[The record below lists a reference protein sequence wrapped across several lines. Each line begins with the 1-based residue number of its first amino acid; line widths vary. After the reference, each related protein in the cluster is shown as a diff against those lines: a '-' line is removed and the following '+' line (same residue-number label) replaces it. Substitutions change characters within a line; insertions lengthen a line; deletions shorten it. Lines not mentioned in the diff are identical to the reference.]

1 MNAIGSKQHQAL
13 EKTRKL
19 LHEAEIQRKNVRFIH
34 FIRDFSNGKKEI
46 LKHREFA
53 ENLAAHLARLH
64 SEGKSHDLLKL
75 IEILAGC
82 ICDTDD
88 VLREHA
94 VCSIVEFSG
103 TLVGSNNYSIIIA
116 LFKPLVAWF
125 AYEEKLINGYGVAC
139 SQLHKLG
146 FRLLEH
152 REYWKE
158 SAQFFVILRRIYD
171 CRITKDTAI
180 KDMAVKLQASLA
192 TRSVLDELITCY
204 LNDKSELKAV
214 SEVVLSNLGRRSIVH
229 MINILMHTDSKEE
242 RLLLVKLIPEAG
254 PVVIPVL
261 AECLQKEPPWYVVR
275 NVIFIASELD
285 EAAAYDIVRPYL
297 SHEDIRVQQ
306 QVLRC
311 IVRSSSKYLEK
322 RMIYAL
328 FQVHDEL
335 KMPVIMQLAR
345 IGGADATLTLLELLN
360 LRKTFKQETYIE
372 LLVRLCRAFQLC
384 ATKEVIHALRELI
397 KERQQ
402 HVGPSDPVISTAR
415 DTILSLKSKFP
426 EEVDLVIAEAGLI
439 DNGFGFHQSSATTRS
454 TRQND
459 LSVKE
464 LVEQGDLEEAGKKL
478 YANALKAAR
487 DNDFVSAELLRDKIL
502 EISPL
507 ALSEVIKLGEIIEEE
522 KSSSI
527 SSHHIAVWS
536 ELYEMMT
543 TEEFN
548 ALYFALKLER
558 YNVDDL
564 IVRAGDTKP
573 SLYFVNS
580 GVIILSCHSDNRDT
594 VLKRLQPGEVVGV
607 SPFFDSSVWTVTM
620 TARTGSQVHVLSDT
634 KLKDLEKKYP
644 GIQDKLHD
652 YCVRYDTVPQLLQ
665 MAGSDRRKDPRYAVS
680 VCINNMLLDPYG
692 NIGKRMFKGELIDIS
707 RGGLRFSVNISSRE
721 NARLLL
727 GRQIISEIEIEGKD
741 KITCFGII
749 VGGRFEEEGG
759 REFSVHVNFHQNLE
773 RSSVALVKNLEM

>member
-1 MNAIGSKQHQAL
+1 MNAIGSEHHQAL
-13 EKTRKL
+13 EKTKKL
-19 LHEAEIQRKNVRFIH
+19 LYEAEIQRKNVRFIH
-34 FIRDFSNGKKEI
+34 FIRDFSNGKKEL

-53 ENLAAHLARLH
+53 ENLAAHLTRLH
-64 SEGKSHDLLKL
+64 SEGKSPEVLTLV
-75 IEILAGC
+75 EMLAGC
-82 ICDTDD
+82 ICDEDA

-103 TLVGSNNYSIIIA
+103 TLIGSNNYTIIVA

-125 AYEEKLINGYGVAC
+125 SCEEKLINVYGIAC
-139 SQLHKLG
+139 SQLHKLC

-152 REYWKE
+152 REYWNE
-158 SAQFFVILRRIYD
+158 SVQFLVVLRRIYD
-171 CRITKDTAI
+171 GRIAKDTAI
-180 KDMAVKLQASLA
+180 QDMAVKLQASLA
-192 TRSVLDELITCY
+192 TKPVLDNLIACY
-204 LNDKSELKAV
+204 LNDKSELKTIC
-214 SEVVLSNLGRRSIVH
+214 EVVLSNLGRRSSAH
-229 MINILMHTDSKEE
+229 MVNILTHTASKEE
-242 RLLLVKLIPEAG
+242 RLLLIKLIPEAG

-261 AECLQKEPPWYVVR
+261 AECLQKDPPWYVVR
-275 NVIFIASELD
+275 NVIFIASEID
-285 EAAAYDIVRPYL
+285 KTAAYDIVRPYL
-297 SHEDIRVQQ
+297 SHDDIRVQQ
-306 QVLRC
+306 QVLHC
-311 IVRSSSKYLEK
+311 IVRSSSTYLEK
-322 RMIYAL
+322 RMIHAL

-345 IGGADATLTLLELLN
+345 RGGVDVTLSLLELLN
-360 LRKTFKQETYIE
+360 LRKSFKQETYIE

-384 ATKEVIHALRELI
+384 ASTEVIYALLELI

-402 HVGPSDPVISTAR
+402 HVGPSDPVISAAR
-415 DTILSLKSKFP
+415 DTILSMKSKFSG
-426 EEVDLVIAEAGLI
+426 EVDLVIAESGLI
-439 DNGFGFHQSSATTRS
+439 DNGFGYHQGPTTSRPLG
-454 TRQND
+454 RNK

-487 DNDFVSAELLRDKIL
+487 DNDFGSAELLRDKIL

-507 ALSEVIKLGEIIEEE
+507 ALSEVIRLGEIIEEE

-527 SSHHIAVWS
+527 SSHHIATWS
-536 ELYEMMT
+536 ELYEMMS

-564 IVRAGDTKP
+564 IVRAGETRP

-580 GVIILSCHSDNRDT
+580 GVIILSCHSDDRDT

-620 TARTGSQVHVLSDT
+620 TARTGSQVHVLSDI
-634 KLKDLEKKYP
+634 KLKNLEKRYP

-652 YCVRYDTVPQLLQ
+652 YCIKYDTVPQLLQ
-665 MAGSDRRKDPRYAVS
+665 MAGSDRRNDPRYVVS

-741 KITCFGII
+741 NITCFGII
-749 VGGRFEEEGG
+749 VGGRFEDEG
-759 REFSVHVNFHQNLE
+759 EQAFSVHVNFHQNLE
-773 RSSVALVKNLEM
+773 QASVALVKNLEM